1 MNKKLIYPILA
12 LASLMVACDPAE
24 DRAVLSGAIT
34 ADQLNISATPQVI
47 DGKNSNYIDLNS
59 DGAPVLSSWNYGS
72 GMTTATKTTV
82 QLVVGGAND
91 IVFTGRN
98 HDGSTITKTL
108 TVQIDTLVNV
118 PAEWGYFCGSGEK
131 AWVWDDTQADQK
143 VWGNGGYL
151 GSVAPSWWTVSIDE
165 MSGQADGEGGGA
177 EMVFSVAGASLTLN
191 KSDGSSEKGSFSFD
205 MSDVTLDESGE
216 VWAKGRLNTIGT
228 SVLAGVSP
236 NEGNARISRY
246 DILVLDNEKMVLA
259 YPEPGAG
266 AWGTA
271 WFWMFRAK

>member
-72 GMTTATKTTV
+72 GSTTATKTTV
-82 QLVVGGAND
+82 QLVVGGVSE

-108 TVQIDTLVNV
+108 TVQVDTLVNV

-131 AWVWDDTQADQK
+131 AWVWDDTEADA
-143 VWGNGGYL
+143 VFGNGGYL
-151 GSVAPSWWTVSIDE
+151 GNVAPSWWTVSIDDI
-165 MSGQADGEGGGA
+165 SGQVAGEGAGA

-191 KSDGSSEKGSFSFD
+191 KSDGSSESGSFSFD

-216 VWAKGRLNTIGT
+216 VWAKGRLNTVAT
-228 SVLAGVSP
+228 SVLAGISP
-236 NEGNARISRY
+236 NEGNARVSRY
-246 DILVLDNEKMVLA
+246 EILVLDDEKMVLS

-271 WFWMFRAK
+271 WFWRFRAK